1 MAHLLHGI
9 NLVKINM
16 KKLFG
21 RDKKIRLDV
30 QKNEKSHFVLTSIF
44 KNLNFPPLVR
54 WNSFSQLKKFKTNNS
69 KVSLSN
75 RCSLTVNKKRFNK
88 FTKFSRNVFLKF
100 VRAGKIYGFKKSVW

>member
-1 MAHLLHGI
+1 
-9 NLVKINM
+9 M

-21 RDKKIRLDV
+21 KDKKIRLEV
-30 QKNEKSHFVLTSIF
+30 QKNQKNRFILTSIF
-44 KNLNFPPLVR
+44 KNLNFPPLLR
-54 WNSFSQLKKFKTNNS
+54 WNSFSKLKKLNNNNY

-100 VRAGKIYGFKKSVW
+100 IRAGKIHGFRKSVW